1 MHCLKE
7 INAELLKQLK
17 GQENSTIAL
26 KMTTDMLRWYSKGL
40 AVDQNK
46 FDVQACTVS
55 RRLMQGC
62 CQSGRSIEYI
72 IALQV
77 MSNILQW

>member
-1 MHCLKE
+1 MHCLEE

-26 KMTTDMLRWYSKGL
+26 KMTTDMLRWYNKGL

-55 RRLMQGC
+55 RR
-62 CQSGRSIEYI
+62 
-72 IALQV
+72 
-77 MSNILQW
+77 